1 MKEIHRLMQELST
14 LRASLKAQAP
24 LPAQSGAEI
33 QDKTLCILIV
43 MYGIVSFRSV
53 PRILRIF
60 APLLS
65 GKVRIPH
72 FSSVIH
78 WTLRV
83 GVGIFE
89 RVSMITDRPWI
100 AIIDSSIDIGTRK
113 ALVVLRVLL
122 TALKDK
128 QGAIGPR
135 DCECIGVEVS
145 HCWNGELV
153 CEAVGKIFQR
163 AGTPVAI
170 IKDGGTDLNRGVED
184 FCAQNPEKPIYTI
197 DDVGHFAANSLKARF
212 GATNSF
218 RKFTNIISQG
228 ASRIRQTTLA
238 WLLPPKIRTK
248 GRFQSISEIAEWAM
262 KALDL
267 IGGRGKAKDGDQR
280 KAREAF
286 MGLSSL
292 RPFLIRFCHAC
303 FVTELFL
310 ELMKT
315 TGLNETTYSRA
326 KEILKKL
333 PRRSSV
339 RTRLSNWL
347 EKQINIHR
355 RLGIGDLPL
364 LVSSDCIESL
374 FGMFKT
380 IVQRN
385 PQAELNRLVYAIPL
399 LCGNPS
405 SSDIDR
411 ALRECSHSEMVQYIK
426 KTIPPTL
433 RQLRARQLGKI
444 PVLVPKTGLFSSPRS
459 G

>member
-1 MKEIHRLMQELST
+1 MKEIHRLREELSM
-14 LRASLKAQAP
+14 LRASLKAQP
-24 LPAQSGAEI
+24 LPAQSGAGI

-43 MYGIVSFRSV
+43 ICGIVSFRAV

-60 APLLS
+60 NPLLS

-89 RVSMITDRPWI
+89 RISTITDRQWV

-135 DCECIGVEVS
+135 DCECIGIEVS

-153 CEAVGKIFQR
+153 CEALGKIFQK

-170 IKDGGTDLNRGVED
+170 IKDGGTDLNKGVGL
-184 FCAQNPEKPIYTI
+184 FCAQNPEKPIHTI
-197 DDVGHFAANSLKARF
+197 DDVGHFAANALKARF
-212 GATNSF
+212 GATSSF
-218 RKFTNIISQG
+218 GKFTEIISKG
-228 ASRIRQTTLA
+228 AARIRQTTLA
-238 WLLPPKIRTK
+238 WLRPPKIRTK
-248 GRFQSISEIAEWAM
+248 GRFQGISEIAEWAM
-262 KALDL
+262 KTLDF
-267 IGGRGKAKDGDQR
+267 ISGSGKAKDGDQR

-286 MGLSSL
+286 AGLSRL
-292 RPFLIRFCHAC
+292 RPFLIRFCHTC
-303 FVTELFL
+303 LVTELFL

-315 TGLNETTYSRA
+315 AGLNESTYSRA
-326 KEILKKL
+326 KETLKKL
-333 PRRSSV
+333 PLRSSV

-347 EKQINIHR
+347 EKHINLHR
-355 RLGIGDLPL
+355 RLGLGDLPL

-380 IVQRN
+380 IIQRN
-385 PQAELNRLVYAIPL
+385 PQAELNRLVYVLPL
-399 LCGNPS
+399 ICGNHS
-405 SSDIDR
+405 SSDIDQ
-411 ALRECSHSEMVQYIK
+411 ALRECSHSEMVQHIQ

-433 RQLRARQLGKI
+433 RQQRARQLKKN
-444 PVLVPKTGLFSSPRS
+444 PDLVPKTGPFSNPGS